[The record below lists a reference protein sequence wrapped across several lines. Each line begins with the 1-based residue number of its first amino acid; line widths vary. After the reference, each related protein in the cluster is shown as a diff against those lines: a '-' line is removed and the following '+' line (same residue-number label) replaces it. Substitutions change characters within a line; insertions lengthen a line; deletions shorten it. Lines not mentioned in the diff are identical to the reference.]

1 MPDLEELFERLPPGW
16 SLMTYAGHRWGVTR
30 SVQAGGRTENVYA
43 ERLGGL
49 GVVSAN
55 LYRLVEGAV
64 LKPCEMPAE
73 RVLAFLRDAQPL
85 DDQPLDTQ
93 AAEEAAAE
101 EEPPAEVSAP
111 A

>member
-1 MPDLEELFERLPPGW
+1 MTDLAGLFDRLPLGW
-16 SLMTYAGHRWGVTR
+16 SVVTYAGHRWGVTR
-30 SVQAGGRTENVYA
+30 SVQAGGRTESVYA
-43 ERLGGL
+43 ERLGGP

-85 DDQPLDTQ
+85 DTQ
-93 AAEEAAAE
+93 EDEAEEPRPE
-101 EEPPAEVSAP
+101 TSAP